1 MTLTSPAMWQVAQ
14 LTTILNMLMLV
25 TCCINVK
32 RMRTLRIDWV
42 YITNGERNV
51 QLIQLHNLVLFPE
64 NSILTIKAWL

>member
-32 RMRTLRIDWV
+32 RMRTSRIDRV

>member
-1 MTLTSPAMWQVAQ
+1 MTLTSPAMWQMAQ

-32 RMRTLRIDWV
+32 RMRTSRIDWV

-64 NSILTIKAWL
+64 NSI

>member
-1 MTLTSPAMWQVAQ
+1 MTLTSPAMWQVAK
-14 LTTILNMLMLV
+14 LTTILNILLLV

-32 RMRTLRIDWV
+32 RMRTSRIDWV

-64 NSILTIKAWL
+64 NSIVTIKAWL